1 MHRTR
6 DIFRRLFKCCF
17 CPKTLNPK
25 KSAKK
30 EARISFPP
38 SHYPPQ
44 ITQRFIRK
52 RYIIFVLSLVLSL
65 SLSLSLSSVCL
76 FRNALCIYSCFGL
89 ESALSSGAKEERR
102 THHIYHIYQSG
113 KRDLDWIDPGKKRVS
128 EECLERGRKIEE
140 RKCKRKQNAH
150 IISEKE
156 KNGVPNLDRV

>member
-65 SLSLSLSSVCL
+65 SLSVLIVRFETLSVYIRVSVSRVRSHRVL
-76 FRNALCIYSCFGL
+76 
-89 ESALSSGAKEERR
+89 K
-102 THHIYHIYQSG
+102 
-113 KRDLDWIDPGKKRVS
+113 KRDVHIIYIIHIRVGREIWIGSTGKKRVS
-128 EECLERGRKIEE
+128 ECLGERGRKLK

>member
-65 SLSLSLSSVCL
+65 SLSLSSVCL

-102 THHIYHIYQSG
+102 THHIYHTYQSG
-113 KRDLDWIDPGKKRVS
+113 KRDLDWIDRKKKSVGVF
-128 EECLERGRKIEE
+128 GRKREKIEE
-140 RKCKRKQNAH
+140 
-150 IISEKE
+150 E
-156 KNGVPNLDRV
+156 V